1 MIKSMVK
8 GYCNCL
14 MVIDMREIGKMINS
28 MVKVFTFMKTEINMK
43 GSSKMI
49 KSMDLVYFNGIM
61 KKDMKESGK
70 KINFVGKEN
79 IYLLMVMCMRENGT
93 ITSILVKVLLNLKT
107 EIIIVFLFW
116 MLMIF
121 NQKKIKNLIKFKK
134 TVLVKKNLKIFYK

>member
-1 MIKSMVK
+1 
-8 GYCNCL
+8 
-14 MVIDMREIGKMINS
+14 MR
-28 MVKVFTFMKTEINMK
+28 

-70 KINFVGKEN
+70 KINFAGKEN

-93 ITSILVKVLLNLKT
+93 ITSILVKVSLNLKT

-116 MLMIF
+116 RLMIF
-121 NQKKIKNLIKFKK
+121 NQKKIKNLTKFKK
-134 TVLVKKNLKIFYK
+134 KKIKKNNLKKFCK